1 MARKKSTRRGAKA
14 AGARAQGSSQDTPKS
29 QAIPPALTLVRVEPA
44 AGNALHLVF
53 KDEDTERLWRLEPA
67 SVQELLAL
75 LMGGAMR
82 GTGRVLANEGDAS
95 LEPPEKRGGSAM
107 LCVSLN
113 HVEVCVPM
121 EKPALSALGR
131 EIEHALKG

>member
-1 MARKKSTRRGAKA
+1 MPS
-14 AGARAQGSSQDTPKS
+14 
-29 QAIPPALTLVRVEPA
+29 ALTLMRVEPA
-44 AGNALHLVF
+44 AKNALHLVF
-53 KDEDTERLWRLEPA
+53 QDEDTERLWRLEPA

-82 GTGRVLANEGDAS
+82 GTGRVLANAGDAT
-95 LEPPEKRGGSAM
+95 LEPAEKRGGNAM

-113 HVEVCVPM
+113 HIEVCVPM
-121 EKPALSALGR
+121 HKPALSALGR